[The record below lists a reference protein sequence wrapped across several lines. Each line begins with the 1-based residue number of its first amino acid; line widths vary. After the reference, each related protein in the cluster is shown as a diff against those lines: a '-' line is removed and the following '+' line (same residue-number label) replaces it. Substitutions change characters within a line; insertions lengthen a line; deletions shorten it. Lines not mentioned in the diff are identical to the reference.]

1 MVEIVHQYV
10 DVIRSQ
16 ELSYRAR
23 VYGQL
28 EEDGHWGGYLV
39 FLPVGGGRVVATDR
53 ETTQL
58 SFDDLAHW
66 AGTLS
71 WVYLEGALERALERQ
86 PEVQLSKR
94 LSDIEHAESAARSE
108 AAALERA
115 AAEARQEE
123 AAARAEREK
132 TERALARATADAADA
147 AAAFHTEAAE
157 RARVLANSA
166 KKRTGGRGSGRKRR

>member
-16 ELSYRAR
+16 DLPYRAR

-28 EEDGHWGGYLV
+28 EDNGHWGGYLV

-86 PEVQLSKR
+86 PEPLPDQVVAPLPG
-94 LSDIEHAESAARSE
+94 
-108 AAALERA
+108 
-115 AAEARQEE
+115 
-123 AAARAEREK
+123 
-132 TERALARATADAADA
+132 ADEDK
-147 AAAFHTEAAE
+147 
-157 RARVLANSA
+157 S
-166 KKRTGGRGSGRKRR
+166 GSSLTTH

>member
-10 DVIRSQ
+10 DEIRSQ
-16 ELSYRAR
+16 GLSYRAR

-28 EEDGHWGGYLV
+28 EDNGHWGGYVV
-39 FLPVGGGRVVATDR
+39 FVPVAGGRVVATDR

-58 SFDDLAHW
+58 SVEDLAHW

-94 LSDIEHAESAARSE
+94 LSDIEHAEEVARAE
-108 AAALERA
+108 AKALEL
-115 AAEARQEE
+115 
-123 AAARAEREK
+123 AAARAREDAAAARIEREK
-132 TERALARATADAADA
+132 TERELARATADAADA
-147 AAAFHTEAAE
+147 AAAFHTEAADH
-157 RARVLANSA
+157 ARSIARTA
-166 KKRTGGRGSGRKRR
+166 KKRTGARGSGRKRR

>member
-1 MVEIVHQYV
+1 MVELVHQFADAV
-10 DVIRSQ
+10 RSAGVT
-16 ELSYRAR
+16 YRSR
-23 VYGQL
+23 VYGEK
-28 EEDGHWGGYLV
+28 EENGSWAGYLV
-39 FLPVGGGRVVATDR
+39 FLPVAGGRVVATDR

-58 SFDDLAHW
+58 SFEDLAHW

-94 LSDIEHAESAARSE
+94 LSDIEHAESAARAE
-108 AAALERA
+108 ATALERA
-115 AAEARQEE
+115 AAEARQEA

-132 TERALARATADAADA
+132 TERALALATADAADA

-157 RARVLANSA
+157 RARALANAA
-166 KKRTGGRGSGRKRR
+166 KKRTASRGSGRKRR